1 MKIPFIIGIT
11 GGMGGGKSTFSAHL
25 RKRGKLVYDTDF
37 EAKRLQNTNPEI
49 KSKVIAQFGNEV
61 YNADGLDRVKLA
73 KIVFEDSEK
82 LKILNSIVHP
92 ELKKNFHNWALENSD
107 QKFLFMECAIL
118 FEGGFDE
125 LVDKIVVVT
134 APEDIRIKRV
144 VKRDNVTE
152 DLVLARIKNQ
162 WPDEEK
168 ITRADWVF
176 DTDNNSF
183 SCKRV
188 DEFLTTLESSDFD

>member
-1 MKIPFIIGIT
+1 
-11 GGMGGGKSTFSAHL
+11 
-25 RKRGKLVYDTDF
+25 
-37 EAKRLQNTNPEI
+37 
-49 KSKVIAQFGNEV
+49 
-61 YNADGLDRVKLA
+61 
-73 KIVFEDSEK
+73 
-82 LKILNSIVHP
+82 
-92 ELKKNFHNWALENSD
+92 
-107 QKFLFMECAIL
+107 MECAIL

>member
-92 ELKKNFHNWALENSD
+92 
-107 QKFLFMECAIL
+107 
-118 FEGGFDE
+118 
-125 LVDKIVVVT
+125 
-134 APEDIRIKRV
+134 
-144 VKRDNVTE
+144 
-152 DLVLARIKNQ
+152 
-162 WPDEEK
+162 
-168 ITRADWVF
+168 
-176 DTDNNSF
+176 
-183 SCKRV
+183 
-188 DEFLTTLESSDFD
+188 